1 MYVAKACANLTT
13 YSRKPENYTGTII
26 FEIDIMKNS
35 SPINLN
41 LGQTWLFHICLG
53 CFFCFDLLWRWAES
67 PVSPAEKKCY
77 FGFDMAKI
85 VNFKLSGDEFFM
97 ISISKIMVP
106 LQSPGFLQYVVEFA
120 IVLTTFMK
128 RLPLPSQQSFQKLKN
143 TGAVV
148 IPLFSTICG
157 WVRNS
162 FEIRQSKIN
171 SRWVAGPIGQTNR
184 RPSVWCSRYYFF
196 HKILQIFLQ
205 KPFSLF
211 LITNYKNENK

>member
-1 MYVAKACANLTT
+1 MEVWRKKQTQKRLFTLISGGFVIPVKILLLHKHSVSKCFTYLTKTRANSTT
-13 YSRKPENYTGTII
+13 YSRKPGNFNGTIS

-41 LGQTWLFHICLG
+41 LGQTWLFHICFG

-97 ISISKIMVP
+97 MSTSKIMVP

-120 IVLTTFMK
+120 IVLTTFVK
-128 RLPLPSQQSFQKLKN
+128 RLQ
-143 TGAVV
+143 
-148 IPLFSTICG
+148 
-157 WVRNS
+157 
-162 FEIRQSKIN
+162 
-171 SRWVAGPIGQTNR
+171 
-184 RPSVWCSRYYFF
+184 
-196 HKILQIFLQ
+196 
-205 KPFSLF
+205 
-211 LITNYKNENK
+211 